1 MLDAMSER
9 NGMCVPEEHLPQS
22 RSVLRLCQKTQGNRQ
37 PAVLPLFEQRRGQKR
52 CQLLPET
59 EGAV

>member
-22 RSVLRLCQKTQGNRQ
+22 RPMLCLRQKTQGNRQ
-37 PAVLPLFEQRRGQKR
+37 PAVLSLFEQRGRQKR
-52 CQLLPET
+52 CQLLPEA
-59 EGAV
+59 EGTV